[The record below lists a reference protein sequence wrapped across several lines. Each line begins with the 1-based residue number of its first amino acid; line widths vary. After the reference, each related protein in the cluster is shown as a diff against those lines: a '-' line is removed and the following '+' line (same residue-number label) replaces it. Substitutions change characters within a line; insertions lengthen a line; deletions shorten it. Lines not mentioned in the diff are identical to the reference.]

1 MRVGLLKPR
10 PLRSSA
16 RRRRPLKSLHLV
28 GRRHSLELDPCRLAC
43 FANVDSLGERQV
55 PDHGLL
61 HVSELAGPRQ
71 APNLANENVE
81 SFVRVLCSLVEDVA
95 LVGYVHRPHTELFE
109 RVYKFG
115 DILLVIRWEGE
126 AAVRVVSFCPTHVR
140 NISARFSAL
149 VSVRS
154 AART

>member
-43 FANVDSLGERQV
+43 FADVDSLGERQV
-55 PDHGLL
+55 PDLEELPACRVVPDTADHAIADHGLL

-81 SFVRVLCSLVEDVA
+81 SFVRVLRSLVEDVA
-95 LVGYVHRPHTELFE
+95 LVGYIHRPHTELFE

-126 AAVRVVSFCPTHVR
+126 AAVRVVSFSP
-140 NISARFSAL
+140 
-149 VSVRS
+149 
-154 AART
+154 